1 MRRQT
6 LIFTLVF
13 TFASIV
19 LLIGSYS
26 KLLPFTPTEDLAFI
40 TGALCVWLTVKEN
53 IWNWPIGIANNIFFF
68 VLFLEQ
74 KLWGDMTL
82 QIMFA
87 ILGFLGWYMWLFGG
101 RGHTKLQISRTPGYV
116 VVILT
121 IIGLGAT
128 TGGTYYFKSIED
140 SAPLLDA
147 LITAMSLIAQFMLT
161 KKYIENWMVW
171 IVMDV
176 ISIGLYIHKGLYLTA
191 ALYAIFIGMCF
202 AGLKEWRETLAKQ
215 EEPVFA

>member
-1 MRRQT
+1 MRRQS
-6 LIFTLVF
+6 LIFTFVF
-13 TFASIV
+13 TLASIV

-161 KKYIENWMVW
+161 KKYIENWIVW
-171 IVMDV
+171 IVMDI

-215 EEPVFA
+215 GEPVFA

>member
-1 MRRQT
+1 MRRQS

-13 TFASIV
+13 TIASAA
-19 LLIGSYS
+19 LLAGSFF
-26 KLLPFTPTEDLAFI
+26 KKVPFSLTESLAFI

-53 IWNWPIGIANNIFFF
+53 VWNWPIGIANSAFFF

-87 ILGFLGWYMWLFGG
+87 ILGLLGWYMWLFGG
-101 RGHTKLQISRTPGYV
+101 EGRTKIQISRTPRYV
-116 VVILT
+116 AAILT
-121 IIGLGAT
+121 IIGIGAT
-128 TGGTYYFKSIED
+128 AGGTYYFKSIED
-140 SAPLLDA
+140 SAPFLDA

-161 KKYIENWMVW
+161 KKYIENWIVW

-191 ALYAIFIGMCF
+191 TLYAIFIGMCL